1 MLRCVGL
8 TTYQWLKVAAIDSRV
23 SCTLPQPKPNETSLC
38 YNPYHTSYINTIVY
52 FAQDDV

>member
-8 TTYQWLKVAAIDSRV
+8 TYKWLKVAAIDSRV